1 MSDAAA
7 RCVRNS
13 LHWYEAVFRAHRL
26 SGEIVDGV
34 WVSHNRPPP
43 YHSNAMTL
51 EPSPVEAQV
60 ATLRE
65 LRSEL
70 TGSWSI
76 KDSFAALDLVPLG
89 FAPLF
94 DAAWIC
100 RDPAPLPAS
109 SLGVEAWRQVT
120 TIAELEPWETAW
132 RDNGSPADR
141 PVFVPALLA
150 DPALAVFGAYR
161 DDTLVAGCA
170 ANRSAD
176 AVGFSNFFVADG
188 DDERLAAGA
197 VAAVGRFGQGRP
209 IVGYES
215 GTALDRA
222 RRIGFEAVGPLRVWE
237 TIAT

>member
-26 SGEIVDGV
+26 SGGILDGL
-34 WVSHNRPPP
+34 WVSRDHPPP

-51 EPSPVEAQV
+51 EPSPVDAQV
-60 ATLRE
+60 AAIRE

-70 TGSWSI
+70 PGPWSI
-76 KDSFAALDLVPLG
+76 KDSFAALDLGPLG
-89 FAPLF
+89 FEPLF
-94 DAAWIC
+94 DAEWIS
-100 RDPAPLPAS
+100 RDPSPMLRS
-109 SLGVEAWRQVT
+109 SVGDDVWRQVT
-120 TIAELEPWETAW
+120 TIAELDPWEAAW
-132 RDNGSPADR
+132 RENGSPADR

-150 DPALAVFGAYR
+150 DPTLALFGAYR
-161 DDTLVAGCA
+161 GETLVAGCA

-188 DDERLAAGA
+188 DDEPLAAGGT
-197 VAAVGRFGQGRP
+197 AAVGQFGHGLP
-209 IVGYES
+209 VVGYER

-222 RRIGFEAVGPLRVWE
+222 RRMGFEAVGPLRVWE
-237 TIAT
+237 TVAT